1 MHSRVMRLSAPLG
14 LADAFVMVAAGIAV
28 ASVSFDPATG
38 TGYVDKTDVQAAFGW
53 KEGTFQANARR
64 LGFHAATFTAWT
76 WECVISG
83 ESVTVTADLE
93 SSWVVAS
100 EMVSTRSGTIRV
112 SRESRAAVT
121 VISDRSVPGSSV
133 KSTTIGAGASG
144 TTMDRTDSEKPA
156 ERTDRTYVPGA
167 RSAKR

>member
-14 LADAFVMVAAGIAV
+14 LAVAFVMVAAGIAV

-100 EMVSTRSGTIRV
+100 EMVSTPGQRRSASGFNLTGLGAQLSSTSDANPASCPDGDPANV
-112 SRESRAAVT
+112 SS
-121 VISDRSVPGSSV
+121 
-133 KSTTIGAGASG
+133 STTDVLYVDLRSH
-144 TTMDRTDSEKPA
+144 SEVLW
-156 ERTDRTYVPGA
+156 T
-167 RSAKR
+167 S